1 MLAARWPCVGRDAER
16 ERIIAL
22 LTEPVPRAVML
33 AGPAGSGKTHL
44 LLECVDTIRGAGRT
58 ARVHS
63 GARWGQEATPDFDAA
78 SSVAGA
84 LVVVEDAHLL
94 GPDAAARLHAAVAS
108 ADRPYLLTVRTGEPV
123 AEPIRALWVGGFV
136 ERIDLRPLTQHDIHR
151 LLEIVLG
158 GPVDEALPMA
168 LGRRS
173 GGNLVYLRELVRT
186 AVEEGAVVDD
196 HGIRRASRPLPL
208 SPRVAEI
215 VMARL
220 EGLSDDERGTMEVV
234 ALAGTAGSAEVGTL
248 IDTVTV
254 EALERRKLLHTE
266 LAGRRLQV
274 RVAEPVMGEVL
285 IAETPRL
292 RVRRVAGELATML
305 ENTGCRREGDAL
317 RLAGLRLLA
326 GGGSPGIFLAGAAA
340 ARAIQ
345 DLPLAE
351 RLARA
356 AVAEG
361 AGTEAELLAATLAGL
376 QGRDDECQR
385 ELADLEI
392 RAVSE
397 EQRARV
403 ARAREEHRAI
413 WMGTSDS
420 HGAEGAAP
428 VAEVSRGTERDAGPD
443 AEHDAGPEAERDVE
457 PDDEQA
463 ASGLGVLV
471 LTVGPGAGAAR
482 AATLLDHPRPNVRS
496 WATIVLGYSLSR
508 IGRCQDA
515 LRVAASGQASHSPVE
530 WFATWD
536 RWWHVFN
543 RCEALLH
550 AGQIHEARELAI
562 TSYEHALVQA
572 WQEEQAFFAWQL
584 CRIHYCSGQLATAA
598 RYGRVAASLFRHL
611 GRAAYVRAAEIN
623 LALAEARAGRVAE
636 AERALEAVTWP
647 GPAVPSMLR
656 ADYRRAQAW
665 IRVARGELGQAR
677 EQLRMGCAE
686 AAACHDLAG
695 ESAALYDLARLGGLD
710 AARRLG
716 EITAVSDSELDA
728 VRADFAH
735 ACVDGDP
742 SALEESSY
750 RFGQL
755 GHILSAAECSGEAAA
770 RWARQGRARRAAA
783 AERRGSDLARTCE
796 GAIGVEGLAARA
808 TLTPAEH
815 ETAALAIAGQSNRE
829 IAQTLVLSRSTVENR
844 LQRVYHKL
852 GITSRKEL
860 AQVLGR

>member
-1 MLAARWPCVGRDAER
+1 
-16 ERIIAL
+16 
-22 LTEPVPRAVML
+22 
-33 AGPAGSGKTHL
+33 
-44 LLECVDTIRGAGRT
+44 
-58 ARVHS
+58 
-63 GARWGQEATPDFDAA
+63 
-78 SSVAGA
+78 
-84 LVVVEDAHLL
+84 
-94 GPDAAARLHAAVAS
+94 
-108 ADRPYLLTVRTGEPV
+108 
-123 AEPIRALWVGGFV
+123 
-136 ERIDLRPLTQHDIHR
+136 
-151 LLEIVLG
+151 
-158 GPVDEALPMA
+158 
-168 LGRRS
+168 
-173 GGNLVYLRELVRT
+173 
-186 AVEEGAVVDD
+186 
-196 HGIRRASRPLPL
+196 
-208 SPRVAEI
+208 
-215 VMARL
+215 MARL
-220 EGLSDDERGTMEVV
+220 DGLIDDERGTMEVV

-248 IDTVTV
+248 IDGFTV

-274 RVAEPVMGEVL
+274 RVAEPVMAEVL

-305 ENTGCRREGDAL
+305 ENSGCRREGDAL
-317 RLAGLRLLA
+317 RLAELRLLA
-326 GGGSPGIFLAGAAA
+326 GGGSPGVFLAGAVA
-340 ARAIQ
+340 ARATQ

-385 ELADLEI
+385 ALVDLET

-397 EQRARV
+397 EERARV
-403 ARAREEHRAI
+403 VRAREEHRAI
-413 WMGTSDS
+413 WLGTSDS
-420 HGAEGAAP
+420 GGPEGAVP
-428 VAEVSRGTERDAGPD
+428 VAEVSPGT
-443 AEHDAGPEAERDVE
+443 EHDAG

-463 ASGLGVLV
+463 ASRLGVLV

-496 WATIVLGYSLSR
+496 WATIVLSYSLSR
-508 IGRCQDA
+508 IGRCQEA

-550 AGQIHEARELAI
+550 AGQVEEARELAI
-562 TSYEHALVQA
+562 TSYEHALVRA

-584 CRIHYCSGQLATAA
+584 CRIHYSGGQLATAA

-656 ADYRRAQAW
+656 ADHRRAQAW
-665 IRVARGELGQAR
+665 ICVARGELGQAR

-728 VRADFAH
+728 VRADFAQ

-750 RFGQL
+750 RFAEL

-770 RWARQGRARRAAA
+770 RWSRQGRARRAAA
-783 AERRGSDLARTCE
+783 AERRGNDLARAC
-796 GAIGVEGLAARA
+796 GRAIGVEGLAARA